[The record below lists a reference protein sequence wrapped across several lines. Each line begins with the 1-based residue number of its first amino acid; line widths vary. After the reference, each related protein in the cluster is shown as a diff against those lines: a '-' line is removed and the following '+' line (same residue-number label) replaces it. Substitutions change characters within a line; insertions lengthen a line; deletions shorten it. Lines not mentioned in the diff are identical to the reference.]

1 MKDCHTIIRRPIV
14 TEKSHRLME
23 NASGR
28 RRKGRAPVRL
38 YTFEAHPKANK
49 IDIRKAVEELFKVKV
64 VSVRTLPVRRKRRR
78 VGTHQGHTR
87 QWKKTVVRLA
97 PGQTIEIY

>member
-1 MKDCHTIIRRPIV
+1 MKDCHTIILRPIV

-23 NASGR
+23 NASR
-28 RRKGRAPVRL
+28 RRKGKAPTRL
-38 YTFEAHPKANK
+38 YTFEAHPDANK

-97 PGQTIEIY
+97 AGQTIEIY

>member
-1 MKDCHTIIRRPIV
+1 MKDCYTIIRRPIV

-23 NASGR
+23 SAGR
-28 RRKGRAPVRL
+28 RRKGRPPTRL
-38 YTFEAHPKANK
+38 YTFEAHPEANK
-49 IDIRKAVEELFKVKV
+49 VDIRRAVEELFKVKV
-64 VSVRTLPVRRKRRR
+64 VSVNTLPVRRKRRR
-78 VGTHQGHTR
+78 VGTHQGYTR

>member
-23 NASGR
+23 NASR
-28 RRKGRAPVRL
+28 RRKGKVPTRL

-64 VSVRTLPVRRKRRR
+64 VKVRTLPVPRKRRR

-87 QWKKTVVRLA
+87 RWKKTVVRLA